1 MLPTTHLRLEKLLKM
16 DAAVWWEPGT
26 AGVLDIGDISV
37 FLGALVAFSTIFVM
51 VSKWWMKSLR
61 KVINEEITLAT
72 EPIHPNANG
81 GLSLADVARKTAAL
95 EKHVLRIEIQNEETK
110 ELLAKVLAQAVII
123 PDVPPQD
130 PKPSKTRST
139 QPAKPRSRKKPL

>member
-1 MLPTTHLRLEKLLKM
+1 MTRLRLEKLLTM
-16 DAAVWWEPGT
+16 EAPVWWEPGT
-26 AGVLDIGDISV
+26 VGVLDIGDISV
-37 FLGALVAFSTIFVM
+37 FLGALVAFATIFVM

-81 GLSLADVARKTAAL
+81 GLSLADVARKTTAL
-95 EKHVLRIEIQNEETK
+95 ESHILRIEIQNNETK

-123 PDVPPQD
+123 PDTVPEEA
-130 PKPSKTRST
+130 KRSRSRST
-139 QPAKPRSRKKPL
+139 SESKPRTRKKPQ